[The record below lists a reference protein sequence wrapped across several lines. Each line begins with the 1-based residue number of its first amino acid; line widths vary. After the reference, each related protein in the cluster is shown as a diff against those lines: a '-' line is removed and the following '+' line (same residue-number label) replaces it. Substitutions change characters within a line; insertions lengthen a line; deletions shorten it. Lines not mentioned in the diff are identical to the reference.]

1 MSGMSLQELDAQQ
14 GDLLPAR
21 EALTR
26 GGFVNAIGNVGYQK
40 INVTPIAVQG
50 LTLLS
55 KNSATANVTVV
66 NGVVLLGGLL

>member
-21 EALTR
+21 EALTH
-26 GGFVNAIGNVGYQK
+26 GGLNAIGNVGYQK